1 MIDDN
6 VLAAVLAGG
15 KSQRF
20 GSNKSEVML
29 NGKKLIDYTLD
40 KLNKNFNNII
50 IVSNEVE
57 YAGYQ
62 TIRDCLEGNLGPLV
76 GVLSAMK
83 WALKNNKKIKWI
95 ATFPCDTPFFKTS
108 ILDKFLKALEQNS
121 NKLYFAKTS
130 DKRHNI
136 FGFWSLELLE
146 KLEEDLTTNSIRKVE
161 VWADKVGVKI
171 INFKDENYDSFFNIN
186 TKEDLKKAEEM
197 IKIIKND

>member
-1 MIDDN
+1 VFFFEQWKGVKMNLIYAAESIVKSKIDEHGFIMNTCIHDQ
-6 VLAAVLAGG
+6 
-15 KSQRF
+15 S
-20 GSNKSEVML
+20 SE
-29 NGKKLIDYTLD
+29 N
-40 KLNKNFNNII
+40 
-50 IVSNEVE
+50 
-57 YAGYQ
+57 
-62 TIRDCLEGNLGPLV
+62 
-76 GVLSAMK
+76 
-83 WALKNNKKIKWI
+83 
-95 ATFPCDTPFFKTS
+95 
-108 ILDKFLKALEQNS
+108 LDKFLKALEQNS
-121 NKLYFAKTS
+121 NKLYFAKTL